1 MREVSAGASIDEEI
15 PNMYSPSGSATT
27 GFSGGSSSVYH
38 TREPGALLRE
48 MRQTV
53 EPNATDSE
61 ERGNKFPKRPAK
73 ISHWKLAK
81 LNSNEVTRV
90 VARARARSSSS
101 VLRLI
106 ENLHAQD
113 DELSSS
119 GTISVVSSVSRDANG
134 DVLSKEMR
142 NNEPRLPLLHEAMA
156 VTLTPI
162 PVVLLPQDSSS
173 GKPPPLQKS
182 YILVLDTAYILNL
195 YFLLFSEEV
204 GPLVPVAISIAAGFS
219 GNIAAAASNSFDT
232 ARTHS
237 ERAETY
243 YSEEMR
249 LGWLEALLQLQLSSE
264 AVRIIGSQVITHNL

>member
-142 NNEPRLPLLHEAMA
+142 NNEPRLPLLHEAMVA
-156 VTLTPI
+156 RTN
-162 PVVLLPQDSSS
+162 SSS